1 VARTVAGSPHAA
13 SRMRNRQPWAARPT
27 SPTTSAAL
35 IATTTSPAFT
45 AARTVLIATTTSP
58 AFTAARTVLIHD
70 AYLARLGRRFQHRPS
85 PHRCR
90 HFCATAGSIPPA
102 SLAIKARKSEQYTLR
117 TKC

>member
-27 SPTTSAAL
+27 SPTTSAA
-35 IATTTSPAFT
+35 
-45 AARTVLIATTTSP
+45 LIATTTSP